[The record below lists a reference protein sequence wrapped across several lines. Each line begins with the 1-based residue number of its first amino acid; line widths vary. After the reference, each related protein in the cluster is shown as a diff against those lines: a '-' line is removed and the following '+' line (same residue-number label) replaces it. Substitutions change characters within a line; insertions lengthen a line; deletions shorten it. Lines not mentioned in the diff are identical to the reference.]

1 MFKYVLYLL
10 KKQLFK
16 IVPIKSWRK
25 KLKNTLPAE
34 YKVKRYSKKELAYFH
49 EILEKYPA
57 VMSAEETLKIV
68 VEKKLSFSR
77 IGDGEF
83 NLIIDEGNIFNQNDD
98 TLKQRL
104 KQICEEMHSKD
115 CLVCLNNYRCQS
127 EWKKSANDWNK
138 WFLYH
143 GLFTLPRVLSTVK
156 FKKQNF
162 GDAYF
167 LCKTLNQKS
176 ITTIKSIWQNR
187 KILFVCNEAS
197 LCQDDVYDLFNNVK
211 EKKFLFVPAKDAFNN
226 YNEILK
232 EIKTYTSEW
241 IIYLECGATAS
252 VLSWDLAQM
261 GYRALDMGD
270 YYKRLLNHEK

>member
-83 NLIIDEGNIFNQNDD
+83 NLIIDESNVFNHNDD
-98 TLKQRL
+98 CLKQRL
-104 KQICEEMHSKD
+104 IEIAEARHSRN
-115 CLVCLNNYRCQS
+115 CLICLNNYKPKNNAMYR
-127 EWKKSANDWNK
+127 

-143 GLFTLPRVLSTVK
+143 GLFALPRVLSTIK
-156 FKKQNF
+156 FQKQNF

-167 LCKTLNQKS
+167 LLYNIIENTASPQLPKIISLWNNK
-176 ITTIKSIWQNR
+176 
-187 KILFVCNEAS
+187 KILFVCNKNS
-197 LCQDDVYDLFNNVK
+197 LLIDDNNHLFDTVTQK
-211 EKKFLFVPAKDAFNN
+211 HFLFISPNNAFDEYNKILQEICAYSKD
-226 YNEILK
+226 
-232 EIKTYTSEW
+232 W
-241 IIYLECGATAS
+241 VIYLECGATAS

-270 YYKRLLNHEK
+270 FYKRLSEKERR

>member
-34 YKVKRYSKKELAYFH
+34 YKVKWYSKKELAYFH

-83 NLIIDEGNIFNQNDD
+83 NLIIDESNVFNHNDD
-98 TLKQRL
+98 CLKQRL
-104 KQICEEMHSKD
+104 IEIAEARHSRN
-115 CLVCLNNYRCQS
+115 CLICLNNYKPKNNAMYR
-127 EWKKSANDWNK
+127 

-143 GLFTLPRVLSTVK
+143 GLFALPRVLSTIK
-156 FKKQNF
+156 FQKQNF

>member
-25 KLKNTLPAE
+25 KLKKTLPAE
-34 YKVKRYSKKELAYFH
+34 YQVKWYSKKELAYFH
-49 EILEKYPA
+49 EILKKYPA

-83 NLIIDEGNIFNQNDD
+83 NLIIDETNVFNNNDD
-98 TLKQRL
+98 QLKQRL
-104 KQICEEMHSKD
+104 IEISEAKHSCN
-115 CLVCLNNYRCQS
+115 CLICLNNY
-127 EWKKSANDWNK
+127 KPKNNVMNK

-143 GLFTLPRVLSTVK
+143 GLFALPRILSTVK
-156 FKKQNF
+156 FQKQNF

-176 ITTIKSIWQNR
+176 ITAIKSIWQNR

>member
-16 IVPIKSWRK
+16 IAPIKSWRK

-34 YKVKRYSKKELAYFH
+34 YQVKWYSKKELAHFC
-49 EILEKYPA
+49 ELLKKYPA
-57 VMSAEETLKIV
+57 IMSAEETLNCIV
-68 VEKKLSFSR
+68 DKKLSFSR

-83 NLIIDEGNIFNQNDD
+83 NLMIDEGNIFNKNDEKI
-98 TLKQRL
+98 KQRL
-104 KQICEEMHSKD
+104 IEICESKHQHN
-115 CLVCLNNYRCQS
+115 CLICLNNYV
-127 EWKKSANDWNK
+127 KTNK

-143 GLFTLPRVLSTVK
+143 GLFALPRILSTVK
-156 FKKQNF
+156 FQKQNF

-167 LCKTLNQKS
+167 LWKTLNQKS
-176 ITTIKSIWQNR
+176 ITAIKSIWQNR
-187 KILFVCNEAS
+187 RILFVGNEDS

-241 IIYLECGATAS
+241 VIYLECGATAS
-252 VLSWDLAQM
+252 VLAWDLAQM

-270 YYKRLLNHEK
+270 YYKRLGLKEKTIKLN